1 MKWVTWVLV
10 LALGWFQY
18 SLWLSKGGWRD
29 MWQLEQ
35 QVAQQQE
42 TNHGLQM
49 RNHALAAEVAD
60 LASGEAA
67 IAEIA
72 RVDLGYVQSGEIYYR
87 VIDLNTH

>member
-35 QVAQQQE
+35 QVAARMELLVAESE
-42 TNHGLQM
+42 TPITKEDKINLKRAAKAM
-49 RNHALAAEVAD
+49 AAEKTDKVKAEAEE
-60 LASGEAA
+60 LATLMN
-67 IAEIA
+67 EIG
-72 RVDLGYVQSGEIYYR
+72 L
-87 VIDLNTH
+87 